1 MPRLQW
7 TFKSNHSSVEL
18 LPLSLSYNVSR
29 SYGSI
34 LSYIHLLKRINGD
47 TQGTTLNIVLIL
59 KTVKFEIKIC
69 A

>member
-1 MPRLQW
+1 FCHVFELIMPRLQW

-34 LSYIHLLKRINGD
+34 LSYFHFLKRINGD
-47 TQGTTLNIVLIL
+47 TQNLHTSD
-59 KTVKFEIKIC
+59 
-69 A
+69 

>member
-7 TFKSNHSSVEL
+7 KFKSNHSSVEL

-34 LSYIHLLKRINGD
+34 LSYFHFLKRLNGD
-47 TQGTTLNIVLIL
+47 SQVT
-59 KTVKFEIKIC
+59 
-69 A
+69 